1 MLASVI
7 VFLISSA
14 TPTLDPELDALYQK
28 LHAAPELSGR
38 EEKTAALLAEKMRK
52 LGFTVTQKVEIGR
65 ASCRERG

>member
-38 EEKTAALLAEKMRK
+38 EEKTA
-52 LGFTVTQKVEIGR
+52 VS
-65 ASCRERG
+65 ASTAPVLIAPGLVGDEHP